1 MDATEDRCRQ
11 GYDARYGRGCQER
24 LAGYEYVRFRRRAHV
39 FSHLCDK
46 LIRRWPRRARA
57 GEKLMLLG
65 YRLFRRLP
73 NAASMIGW
81 AVKPPEAEP

>member
-1 MDATEDRCRQ
+1 
-11 GYDARYGRGCQER
+11 
-24 LAGYEYVRFRRRAHV
+24 
-39 FSHLCDK
+39 
-46 LIRRWPRRARA
+46 
-57 GEKLMLLG
+57 MLLG